1 MIGAAPAGKRLLP
14 LKPTHLPCLDLP
26 RGSRPLTGL
35 GRLIGAREHSSR
47 SPGRHRPFLA
57 DRAAASAASYR
68 AMSEGAA
75 GRIAVDRGHPG
86 LEQAKVQVVVAQK
99 ERAQEPSGAVD
110 AVDLHLASQE

>member
-1 MIGAAPAGKRLLP
+1 
-14 LKPTHLPCLDLP
+14 
-26 RGSRPLTGL
+26 
-35 GRLIGAREHSSR
+35 
-47 SPGRHRPFLA
+47 
-57 DRAAASAASYR
+57 
-68 AMSEGAA
+68 MSEGAA